1 MDLESTYKND
11 IAVIKAELNGAKE
24 RADGLQE
31 ELDILLEDYNEQSLK
46 YEEAN
51 IAMQRF

>member
-11 IAVIKAELNGAKE
+11 FAVIEAELNGAKE